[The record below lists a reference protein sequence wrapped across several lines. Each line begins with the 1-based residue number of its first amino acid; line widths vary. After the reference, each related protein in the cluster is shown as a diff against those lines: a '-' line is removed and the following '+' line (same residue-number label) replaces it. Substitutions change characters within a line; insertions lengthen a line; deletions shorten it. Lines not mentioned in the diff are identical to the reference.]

1 MERPNAS
8 LYMERDITQQLA
20 AWRQSPFRKP
30 LILKGARQVG
40 KTRALRAF
48 GQTHYTNV
56 AYVSLERVDAR
67 TPSEYASFF
76 ETTKDPRRIV
86 ANLSLALGVPI
97 APETTLLVL
106 DEIQDCP
113 AAVGSLKYFCDDAPE
128 YHVACAGSL
137 LGVALASE
145 ESFPVGKVTFLDQR
159 PMTFSEYLRGTG
171 EQALDDYCRALASLE
186 PIPPLFESR
195 LTECLR
201 AYFATGGMPEAVG
214 RWAATRD
221 MSQVDRVLS
230 DLVDSYE
237 RDFAK
242 HGGRGVYEKISL
254 VWSSLPSQL
263 ARENKKFLYGLVKE
277 GARAREYENAIVWL
291 RNAGLVHQVL
301 RSDRPGVPVS
311 AYDDVSAF
319 KLYCLDVGVLRRL
332 ARMDAA
338 TFAKTDALFRE
349 FKGAFAENYVLQ
361 ALLPQL
367 DGTPRYWT
375 NDKPKHEVDFVVQIG
390 NRIVPV
396 EVKSGQN
403 VTSAS
408 LRYYANKYPDETP
421 LRVRFSL
428 RNLSFDGSVLNVPLY
443 LADQAVQLVR
453 LAQGSQPSR

>member
-1 MERPNAS
+1 
-8 LYMERDITQQLA
+8 
-20 AWRQSPFRKP
+20 
-30 LILKGARQVG
+30 
-40 KTRALRAF
+40 
-48 GQTHYTNV
+48 
-56 AYVSLERVDAR
+56 
-67 TPSEYASFF
+67 
-76 ETTKDPRRIV
+76 
-86 ANLSLALGVPI
+86 
-97 APETTLLVL
+97 
-106 DEIQDCP
+106 
-113 AAVGSLKYFCDDAPE
+113 
-128 YHVACAGSL
+128 
-137 LGVALASE
+137 
-145 ESFPVGKVTFLDQR
+145 
-159 PMTFSEYLRGTG
+159 
-171 EQALDDYCRALASLE
+171 
-186 PIPPLFESR
+186 
-195 LTECLR
+195 
-201 AYFATGGMPEAVG
+201 
-214 RWAATRD
+214 
-221 MSQVDRVLS
+221 
-230 DLVDSYE
+230 
-237 RDFAK
+237 
-242 HGGRGVYEKISL
+242 
-254 VWSSLPSQL
+254 
-263 ARENKKFLYGLVKE
+263 
-277 GARAREYENAIVWL
+277 
-291 RNAGLVHQVL
+291 
-301 RSDRPGVPVS
+301 VS